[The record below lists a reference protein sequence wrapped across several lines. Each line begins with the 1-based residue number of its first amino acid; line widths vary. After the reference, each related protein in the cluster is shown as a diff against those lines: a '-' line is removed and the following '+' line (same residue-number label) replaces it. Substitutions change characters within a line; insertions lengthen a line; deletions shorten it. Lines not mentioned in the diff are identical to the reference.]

1 MNSKVLREKRASDY
15 AIMEDLQKRAAG
27 ESRLMNAEETAQ
39 WDAADANFKNYT
51 EQISRLERWNEIN
64 TESRAASDAE
74 QSVANLPTDK
84 REIIKSPEYQAAFMK
99 AIAKRDLTS
108 RESGLL
114 KEMRG
119 TATITTSESGLAG
132 GFVIPYQ
139 FSYELEKTLLYYGP
153 MLEVSRIISTPQAG
167 TLYYPKVNDTAAN
180 GNWHTE
186 GGAVTVQDM
195 TFTRETFAAHVI
207 NTLVK
212 VSVEWANDEFGL
224 LNTELP
230 IMLGERLGRGLNTAF
245 TTGDGSGKPTGFA
258 GATSEGVAS
267 TSATSFTA
275 ANLVDLVHSVDKS
288 YRNSPSVAF
297 MFHDQILSAIRKLN
311 LDTDNTTLFQPSLR
325 EGTPDRLLGFPFFC
339 NNDLPSVQAL
349 DAKIIYFGDW
359 SKYIIRQVSNNVLVP
374 LRERFMDEMELG
386 FLLYAR
392 YDGKLLQTAAIKH
405 LANLATA

>member
-1 MNSKVLREKRASDY
+1 MNSKLLREKRASDY

-27 ESRLMNAEETAQ
+27 EGRLMSADELAQ

-51 EQISRLERWNEIN
+51 EQISRVERWNELN
-64 TESRAASDAE
+64 TEERGVSKIEESISAM
-74 QSVANLPTDK
+74 PTDK
-84 REIIKSPEYQAAFMK
+84 REIVKSPEYQVAFMK
-99 AIAKRDLTS
+99 AIAKRELSSKDQT
-108 RESGLL
+108 LL

-139 FSYELEKTLLYYGP
+139 FSYELEKTMAYYGP
-153 MLEVSRIISTPQAG
+153 MLQVSRIISTPQAG
-167 TLYYPKVNDTAAN
+167 TLFYPKVNDT
-180 GNWHTE
+180 GTTGSWHTE

-195 TFTRETFAAHVI
+195 TFTRETFSAHVI

-258 GATSEGVAS
+258 GATTAGAVSAS
-267 TSATSFTA
+267 QTAFTSG
-275 ANLVDLVHSVDKS
+275 NLVDLVHSVDIA
-288 YRNSPSVAF
+288 YRNSPSAAF
-297 MFHDQILSAIRKLN
+297 MMNDLILSAVRKLN
-311 LDTDNTTLFQPSLR
+311 FDTANNPLFQPSLR
-325 EGTPDRLLGFPFFC
+325 EGTPDRLLGYNFFV
-339 NNDLPSVQAL
+339 NNDLPSTQATA
-349 DAKIIYFGDW
+349 AKIIYFGDW

-392 YDGKLLQTAAIKH
+392 YDGKLLQAAAIKH
-405 LANLATA
+405 LANKLT